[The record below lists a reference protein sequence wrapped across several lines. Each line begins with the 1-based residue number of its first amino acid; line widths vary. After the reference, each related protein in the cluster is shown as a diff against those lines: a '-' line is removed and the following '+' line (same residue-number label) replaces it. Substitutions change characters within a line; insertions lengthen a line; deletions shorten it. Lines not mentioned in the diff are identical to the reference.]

1 MELYPLTRPQQ
12 QIYALERYAGGAG
25 SIAASIL
32 FRGTLDAPAMQQA
45 MNLVVETNDA
55 LRLCIT
61 AQGKQYFTP
70 YQTQQFP
77 LMRFDSLKELHAW
90 CAAQALESMDIAEPL
105 YRAFL
110 LEAEGTYGALAILH
124 HMIADAWTCA
134 RFGSLLHT
142 YYQGILHSSLTPQ
155 ESPSYKLFIEK
166 EASYL
171 QSPRYAKDRAYWLEQ
186 FPPDRAEPTLLAKM
200 QTDNAI
206 QSTPLHSESYKAFLS
221 PDEAAPLRAFAQAN
235 QISMFQVLLTALG
248 VYLYRLRGQRDI
260 CIGTTT
266 LGRTDLTMKKI
277 FGMFVTTLPLMLH
290 LEPAAGLAQ
299 NAGAFKQ
306 ILLSA
311 IRHEGFGYQ
320 DLLAALK
327 ARDGFGSRLYDV
339 LFNYQNA
346 VVADTD
352 ETFLGTYWYH
362 GGKQAET
369 LQVQA
374 SDRDRSGGLHIT
386 YNYHTSAFDLAGVK
400 LLHERLMALLL
411 DGIAHPEKPLD
422 QLNLLCEADRAAWDS
437 LNQSKHAVQL
447 RPIHRLF
454 EEQAAKHPGRTA
466 IICESTTCESTTCES
481 TRLTYQE
488 LNNWANRIAAW
499 LRGMGIAAH
508 GVVALRMERCPEM
521 MPLLLGI
528 MKAGCA
534 YLPISPAWPEART
547 AFALQDAQAAALIC
561 QPEFAP
567 AEAPCPVFSASELHN
582 LPAIDQF
589 QSSDDISALAY
600 IMYTS
605 GSTGQP
611 KGVRLG
617 QAALCNRLLW
627 QNDVYPLS
635 ADETLIQKTNYAFDV
650 SAWELFCALI
660 QGRTL
665 LLPEPGAERQPRRL
679 AEVIRQ
685 HSIETIHFVPSMLA
699 VFLDDLAA
707 TKRPLP
713 SLRRVIVSGEALT
726 PALNQRFYT
735 LFAAADTK
743 LVNLYGP
750 TECAVD
756 VLYYNCG
763 PEDTEIPIGKP
774 VWNTEVYVLD
784 AAGRL
789 LPPGETGELCVA
801 GVQLAQGYANPALN
815 ADRFID
821 HERFGMIYRTGDLC
835 SLQNGQIHYHG
846 RNDSQVK
853 IRGQRVELAEIERQ
867 LEQVPGIA
875 RAAVYY
881 DNTRLHAF
889 YSAKE
894 SQVQNAGQ
902 EEFLTD
908 LRARLPIYMLPDSL
922 RRVTEFPLN
931 ANGKLDRKR
940 LAEMAKEPVENSRP
954 AETRGIEA
962 KNLQFPQTETE
973 RQIIAAVKA
982 QLGTDEFI
990 CMDDTPGRCG
1000 LSSLDIVS
1008 ISLALEAQGLLLSVN
1023 DFYIAQDFKDLAA
1036 RAELREELPLLH
1048 RLQTSEADSDIAC
1061 VGIPYGGGSFSA
1073 WADVARLQHRPFY
1086 AAQHAHIN
1094 PQTLLKELRRLPHK
1108 RFVVLGACVGSG
1120 LATQLASLLEAEGRL
1135 AGLVIAASVPP
1146 ALVRLYGRW
1155 YPAWKLQSAAGINRA
1170 LQKLSRQTIH
1180 LGRREI
1186 KQLQDDAAFFL
1197 RYLAS
1202 ARHVHMQAP
1211 VRLVYG
1217 EDDPMLQT
1225 SRGRK
1230 RWERFF
1236 GKSIAYYTISAA
1248 KHDITHTHA
1257 RDIAELMC
1265 FENHWF

>member
-25 SIAASIL
+25 SIAASVL
-32 FRGTLDAPAMQQA
+32 FRGPLHVPAMQQA
-45 MNLVVETNDA
+45 MNLIVETNDA
-55 LRLCIT
+55 LRLRIT
-61 AQGKQYFTP
+61 AQGKQYVAP
-70 YQTQQFP
+70 YQAQQFP
-77 LMRFDSLKELHAW
+77 LVRFESPEELHAW
-90 CAAQALESMDIAEPL
+90 CAAQALESMDISGSL
-105 YRAFL
+105 YQVFL
-110 LEAEGTYGALAILH
+110 LETEGVYGALAILH
-124 HMIADAWTCA
+124 HMIADAWTYA
-134 RFGSLLHT
+134 RLGSLVHL
-142 YYQGILHSSLTPQ
+142 YYQGALRASQTPQ

-166 EASYL
+166 EARYL
-171 QSPRYAKDRAYWLEQ
+171 QSPRYAQDRDYWLEQ
-186 FPPDRAEPTLLAKM
+186 FPPDRAEPCLLAKN
-200 QTDNAI
+200 QADQADT
-206 QSTPLHSESYKAFLS
+206 LHSECHKIFLS
-221 PDEAAPLRAFAQAN
+221 PDKAAPLREFAQQH
-235 QISMFQVLLTALG
+235 QISIFQLLLTALG
-248 VYLYRLRGQRDI
+248 AYLYRLRGQREV

-277 FGMFVTTLPLMLH
+277 FGMFVTTLPLTLH
-290 LEPAAGLAQ
+290 LEPSAGLAE
-299 NAGAFKQ
+299 NANTSKQ

-327 ARDGFGSRLYDV
+327 ARDGFGGRLYDV

-346 VVADTD
+346 VMAGTD
-352 ETFLGTYWYH
+352 EAFLGTYWYH
-362 GGKQAET
+362 GGRQAET

-374 SDRDRSGGLHIT
+374 SDRDRSGGLHIA

-411 DGIAHPEKPLD
+411 DGIAHPEKSID
-422 QLNLLCEADRAAWDS
+422 QLHLLCEADHAAWDM
-437 LNQSKHAVQL
+437 LNQSKHFVPL

-454 EEQAAKHPGRTA
+454 EEQTAKAPTRTA
-466 IICESTTCESTTCES
+466 VICESTH
-481 TRLTYQE
+481 LTYRE
-488 LNNWANRIAAW
+488 LDDWANRIAAW
-499 LRGMGIAAH
+499 LRGMGIPDH

-534 YLPISPAWPEART
+534 YLPISPAWPASRA
-547 AFALQDAQAAALIC
+547 AFALQDAKAAALIC
-561 QPEFAP
+561 QPAFLLT
-567 AEAPCPVFSASELHN
+567 EAPCPMISAQELHN
-582 LPAIDQF
+582 LPASGQF
-589 QSSDDISALAY
+589 ESSDDISTLAY

-627 QNDVYPLS
+627 QNDAYPL
-635 ADETLIQKTNYAFDV
+635 APDETLIQKTNYAFDV

-660 QGRTL
+660 QGRAL

-679 AEVIRQ
+679 AELIRQ
-685 HSIETIHFVPSMLA
+685 YSIETIHFVPSMLS

-707 TKRPLP
+707 ARQRLP

-726 PALNQRFYT
+726 PALNRRFYT
-735 LFAAADTK
+735 LFAGTATR

-756 VLYYNCG
+756 VLYYDCG
-763 PEDTEIPIGKP
+763 PEDAEIPIGRP

-784 AAGRL
+784 AAGQL

-815 ADRFID
+815 AGRFIA

-835 SLQNGQIHYHG
+835 SLQNGQILYHG

-875 RAAVYY
+875 RAAVSY

-889 YSAKE
+889 YCADEERNQST
-894 SQVQNAGQ
+894 GQ
-902 EEFLTD
+902 EEILAD
-908 LRARLPIYMLPDSL
+908 LRARLPVYMLPDSL
-922 RRVTEFPLN
+922 RRVAEFPLN

-940 LAEMAKEPVENSRP
+940 LAEMSKNAVEPKHPEKIQRP
-954 AETRGIEA
+954 ASERIQLP
-962 KNLQFPQTETE
+962 KTEIE
-973 RQIIAAVKA
+973 RQLIAAVRA
-982 QLGTDEFI
+982 QLGSNEPVNTD
-990 CMDDTPGRCG
+990 DAPSRCG

-1023 DFYIAQDFKDLAA
+1023 DFYIARDFKDLAA
-1036 RAELREELPLLH
+1036 RAELSTELPLLH
-1048 RLQTSEADSDIAC
+1048 QLHSSDADSEIAC

-1073 WADVARLQHRPFY
+1073 WADVARQQNRPFY
-1086 AAQHAHIN
+1086 AAQHAHID
-1094 PQTLLKELRRLPHK
+1094 PQVLLEKLRGLPHK
-1108 RFVVLGACVGSG
+1108 RFVVLGACVGTG
-1120 LATQLASLLEAEGRL
+1120 LAAQLASLLEVEGRL
-1135 AGLVIAASVPP
+1135 AGLVLTASVPP
-1146 ALVRLYGRW
+1146 SFVRLYGRW
-1155 YPAWKLQSAAGINRA
+1155 YPVWKLQSAAGINRA
-1170 LQKLSRQTIH
+1170 LQKLSRQKIH
-1180 LGRREI
+1180 LGQREI

-1202 ARHVHMQAP
+1202 TRRAHMQAP

-1217 EDDPMLQT
+1217 ADDPMLQKN
-1225 SRGRK
+1225 RDRK
-1230 RWERFF
+1230 RWDRFF
-1236 GKSIAYYTISAA
+1236 GKPIESCMIPDA

-1257 RDIAELMC
+1257 QDIAELIC
-1265 FENHWF
+1265 FE